1 MTSKCGWTGRLLRI
15 DLTSQKITEQ
25 PTADYSR
32 CFIGGL
38 GIGEK
43 IYWDETSPDTAAF
56 DAQNPLIMMTG
67 PLCGTTAPAAPRMVV
82 CGKSP
87 CTYPER
93 FVNASIAGFFPAAL
107 KKAGFD
113 GLVIIG
119 RADRP
124 VYLDISDGAYYL
136 REASHLWGLNNIEA
150 RKRLEQEIPASAKVL
165 SIGTGCEFRTRIG
178 NLIGDLGGSASMG
191 FGSMMGAKNLKA
203 ITVNGSGRVAIADP
217 DGVRNIR
224 EKFSAMTG
232 QGFHNIYANT
242 IPMPGTEVVKK
253 LHCYGCPQGC
263 WRSLQRRIS
272 GLEGIRKCHMGSF
285 YAKWDIK
292 LNGQITDATFIASGL
307 VNDYSLCTD
316 ELLFLLLWLEQC
328 LERGILTEKQTELP
342 VSRMGS
348 VEFIEALLKKISS
361 AEGFGA
367 VLAEGA
373 VRASA
378 LIGPESQAIVR
389 GFPTQSGRP
398 ARTYGLRSFIISAP
412 VFAVEQR
419 PAITT
424 LHEIC
429 QPLTKW
435 ALWLK
440 TEGKGSYMST
450 EVLRTIAKR
459 FWGGAEAVD
468 FSTLAEKARAA
479 KIIQDRQ
486 YAKEC
491 LVLCDLVWPVLD
503 DASTEDHVGDP
514 TLESRLLSAVA
525 GITYNEDELNRAGER
540 VFNLNRAIQLRD
552 GRKGRED
559 DVLSETYFIERAEP
573 PADIFD
579 IYNPERYLPGRGD
592 ELISHKSKAVDRK
605 QVELLMDEYYELRGW
620 DVQTGLLKKEQLQK
634 LKLENLTGAL
644 ADKVVLPPQSGTS
657 TP

>member
-1 MTSKCGWTGRLLRI
+1 MTSPFGWTGRILRI
-15 DLTSQKITEQ
+15 DLTRQKITEQ
-25 PTADYSR
+25 PTADYNR
-32 CFIGGL
+32 HFIGGL

-124 VYLDISDGAYYL
+124 VYVDIADGTYYL
-136 REASHLWGLNNIEA
+136 RDASHLWGMNTIAA
-150 RKRLEQEIPASAKVL
+150 RKRLEREIPASAQVL
-165 SIGTGCEFRTRIG
+165 SIGTGCENCTRIG

-191 FGSMMGAKNLKA
+191 FGSVMGAKNLKA
-203 ITVNGSGRVAIADP
+203 IAVNGSGRVAIADP
-217 DGVRNIR
+217 DGVAKIR
-224 EKFSAMTG
+224 TKLSAMTG

-285 YAKWDIK
+285 YAKWDVK
-292 LNGQITDATFIASGL
+292 LNGAITDATFRAADL
-307 VNDYSLCTD
+307 ANDYSLCTD
-316 ELLFLLLWLEQC
+316 EILFLLLWLEKC
-328 LERGILTEKQTELP
+328 LERGILSDNLTGLP
-342 VSRMGS
+342 VARMGS
-348 VEFIEALLKKISS
+348 LEFIQQLFAMIAKR
-361 AEGFGA
+361 EGFGST
-367 VLAEGA
+367 LAEGA
-373 VRASA
+373 VRAAASLGSESA
-378 LIGPESQAIVR
+378 AIASE
-389 GFPTQSGRP
+389 FLTSSGRP
-398 ARTYGLRSFIISAP
+398 ARTYGPKSFIMSTP

-440 TEGKGSYMST
+440 TDGKGSYVST
-450 EVLRTIAKR
+450 DVLRAIAER
-459 FWGGAEAVD
+459 FWGGSEAVD
-468 FSTLAEKARAA
+468 FSTIAGKARAA

-503 DASTEDHVGDP
+503 DASAEDHVGDP
-514 TLESRLLSAVA
+514 ALESRLLSAVT
-525 GITYNEDELNRAGER
+525 GLDISQQELSCIGER

-552 GRKGRED
+552 GRKGRQD
-559 DVLSETYFIERAEP
+559 DVLSETCYVVRQEP

-579 IYNPERYLPGRGD
+579 FYNPERLLPGKGD
-592 ELISHKSKAVDRK
+592 ELLSFKMKAVDREHIR
-605 QVELLMDEYYELRGW
+605 QLMDEYYALRGW
-620 DVQTGLLKKEQLQK
+620 DAHTGLLKNETLEKVFEAQELQAFCNTGK
-634 LKLENLTGAL
+634 SLKRC
-644 ADKVVLPPQSGTS
+644 
-657 TP
+657 